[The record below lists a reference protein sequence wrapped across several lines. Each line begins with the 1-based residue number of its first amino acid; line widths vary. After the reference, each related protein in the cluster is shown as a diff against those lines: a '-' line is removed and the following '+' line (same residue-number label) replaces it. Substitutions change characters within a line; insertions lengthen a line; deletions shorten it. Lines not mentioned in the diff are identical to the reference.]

1 MLIML
6 YGGDAMNKA
15 FRFRIYPTE
24 EQKAK
29 IEKTFNCVRFIFNKM
44 LEDKLAYYNE
54 TGKMLKNTPA
64 QYKTAYPWLK
74 EVDSL
79 ALANAQLNLQDA
91 YTRFFRNP
99 ADGFPKFKSRKHSK
113 KTYTTNCV
121 NGNIVIR
128 DGTIRLPKIG
138 YIKIKLHRTI
148 PNSYKLKSVTV
159 KCDTK
164 GCYYAGVLFEYEPEE
179 KSLVPQSCI
188 GLEYSDSGFYNGL
201 YVDSD
206 GEQVSY
212 PPYIQQTVKKL
223 RREKKRLL
231 NMKYKSNNRA
241 KQRIK
246 VNRLRERF
254 YRQRDDFLHKQSR
267 QIANAY
273 DCVCI
278 KDPAQGVSYDF
289 GWTMF
294 KFFLKYKL
302 LEKGKSLVMTDNIAL
317 SKMLYSFQAV

>member
-1 MLIML
+1 MVVKQV
-6 YGGDAMNKA
+6 NKA

-29 IEKTFNCVRFIFNKM
+29 IEKTFDGVRFVFNRM

-99 ADGFPKFKSRKHSK
+99 ADGFPKFKSKKHSQK
-113 KTYTTNCV
+113 KYTTNWV
-121 NGNIVIR
+121 NDNIVIR
-128 DGTIRLPKIG
+128 NGAIKLPKIG

-148 PNSYKLKSVTV
+148 PSSYKLKSVTV

-164 GCYYAGVLFEYEPEE
+164 GCYYAGVLFEYEPEKAKIIPE
-179 KSLVPQSCI
+179 SCI
-188 GLEYSDSGFYNGL
+188 GMEYSEKGL
-201 YVDSD
+201 CVDSS
-206 GEQVSY
+206 GRQISY
-212 PPYIQQTVKKL
+212 PPYIQKTLQKL
-223 RREKKRLL
+223 RREKKKLL
-231 NMKYKSNNRA
+231 NMKYKSKHRA
-241 KQRIK
+241 NQYNK
-246 VNRLRERF
+246 VLQVREKY

-289 GWTMF
+289 GWALF

>member
-44 LEDKLAYYNE
+44 LEDRLAYYNE
-54 TGKMLKNTPA
+54 TGKCLRNTPA
-64 QYKTAYPWLK
+64 QYKTEFPWLK

-99 ADGFPKFKSRKHSK
+99 ADGFPKVKSRKHSK

-159 KCDTK
+159 KCDFK
-164 GCYYAGVLFEYEPEE
+164 GRYYACVLFEYEPQ
-179 KSLVPQSCI
+179 KTDVLPQSCI
-188 GLEYSDSGFYNGL
+188 GVEYSDKGLFTDSNGR
-201 YVDSD
+201 
-206 GEQVSY
+206 EISY
-212 PPYIQQTVKKL
+212 PPYIRKTIEKL
-223 RREKKRLL
+223 RREKKRLA
-231 NMKYKSNNRA
+231 NMKYKSNNRE
-241 KQRIK
+241 KQHKK
-246 VNRLRERF
+246 VLKIREKF

-302 LEKGKSLVMTDNIAL
+302 IDEGKRFIRTDNISL
-317 SKMLYSFQAV
+317 SQMLLYSAQAV

>member
-1 MLIML
+1 M

-15 FRFRIYPTE
+15 FKFRLYPTE

-54 TGKMLKNTPA
+54 TGKFLKNTPA
-64 QYKTAYPWLK
+64 QYKTEFPWLK

-99 ADGFPKFKSRKHSK
+99 AGGFPKFKSRKHSK

-121 NGNIVIR
+121 NNNIIIR
-128 DGTIRLPKIG
+128 DGTIKFPKIG
-138 YIKIKLHRTI
+138 FVRIKLHRVI
-148 PNSYKLKSVTV
+148 PNNYKLKAVTV
-159 KCDTK
+159 IHDAR
-164 GCYYAGVLFEYEPEE
+164 GYYYASVLFEYEPEKAE
-179 KSLVPQSCI
+179 IIPESCI
-188 GLEYSDSGFYNGL
+188 GVEYSDSGFYNGL

-206 GEQVSY
+206 GEQVNY
-212 PPYIQQTVKKL
+212 PPYIQQTIEKL

-246 VNRLRERF
+246 VNRLREKF
-254 YRQRDDFLHKQSR
+254 YRQRCDFLHKKSR

-289 GWTMF
+289 GWALF

-317 SKMLYSFQAV
+317 SKMLYSVQAV

>member
-1 MLIML
+1 
-6 YGGDAMNKA
+6 MNKA
-15 FRFRIYPTE
+15 YKFRMYPTP
-24 EQKAK
+24 QQLSK
-29 IEKTFNCVRFIFNKM
+29 IEKTFDGVRFIFNKM
-44 LEDKLAYYNE
+44 LTDKLAYYNE
-54 TGKMLKNTPA
+54 TGRQLKNTPA
-64 QYKTAYPWLK
+64 QYKTAFPWLR

-99 ADGFPKFKSRKHSK
+99 AAGFPKFKSKKHSRK
-113 KTYTTNCV
+113 AYTTNCV

-128 DGTIRLPKIG
+128 DGAVKLPKIG
-138 YIKIKLHRTI
+138 LVKIKLHRTI
-148 PNSYKLKSVTV
+148 PDSYKLKSVTV
-159 KCDTK
+159 KCDFK
-164 GCYYAGVLFEYEPEE
+164 GRYYACVLFEY
-179 KSLVPQSCI
+179 
-188 GLEYSDSGFYNGL
+188 
-201 YVDSD
+201 
-206 GEQVSY
+206 
-212 PPYIQQTVKKL
+212 
-223 RREKKRLL
+223 KKRLA
-231 NMKYKSNNRA
+231 NMKYKSNNRD
-241 KQRIK
+241 KQHKK
-246 VNRLRERF
+246 VLKIREKF

-289 GWTMF
+289 GWALF

>member
-1 MLIML
+1 
-6 YGGDAMNKA
+6 MNKA
-15 FRFRIYPTE
+15 YKFRMYPTP
-24 EQKAK
+24 QQLTK
-29 IEKTFNCVRFIFNKM
+29 IEKTFDGVRFIFNKM
-44 LEDKLAYYNE
+44 LTDKLAYYNE
-54 TGKMLKNTPA
+54 TGKQLKNTPA
-64 QYKTAYPWLK
+64 QYKTAFPWLR

-99 ADGFPKFKSRKHSK
+99 AAGFPKFKSKKHSRK
-113 KTYTTNCV
+113 AYTTNCV

-128 DGTIRLPKIG
+128 DDAIKLPKIG
-138 YIKIKLHRTI
+138 LVKIKLHRTI
-148 PNSYKLKSVTV
+148 PDSYKLKSVTV
-159 KCDTK
+159 KCDFK
-164 GCYYAGVLFEYEPEE
+164 GRYYACVLFEYEPQ
-179 KSLVPQSCI
+179 KTDVLPQSCI
-188 GLEYSDSGFYNGL
+188 GVEYSDKGLFTDSNGREI
-201 YVDSD
+201 
-206 GEQVSY
+206 GY
-212 PPYIQQTVKKL
+212 PPYIQKTLKKL
-223 RREKKRLL
+223 RREKKRLA
-231 NMKYKSNNRA
+231 NMKYKSNNRD
-241 KQRIK
+241 KQHKK
-246 VNRLRERF
+246 VLKIREKF

-289 GWTMF
+289 GWALF